1 MNVCWIYCGQPNQ
14 ISAADSPSVG
24 SDQSQSV
31 ECPASSMTRRS
42 DLTVAEWSPR
52 RLGAVTVR
60 QRATDVR
67 FTGVGGVRTTG
78 SLDRPSGR
86 QMFGNSNA
94 RTGRFGAMSWTIRL
108 RFVHT
113 RNQSTGPVNGT
124 RPFQLWRS
132 WRIKCIRSPL
142 QLLQLVVAFR

>member
-1 MNVCWIYCGQPNQ
+1 MNVCWIYCGQANQ

-94 RTGRFGAMSWTIRL
+94 RTELCLGPSDYVSFTRATNLWDPCTGRVPSNFGDR
-108 RFVHT
+108 
-113 RNQSTGPVNGT
+113 GE
-124 RPFQLWRS
+124 
-132 WRIKCIRSPL
+132 
-142 QLLQLVVAFR
+142 